1 LPDYQ
6 FQQPPDLA
14 VKREERDECQRG
26 QRYNKRKENL
36 FKDVA
41 VENFHLRIIE
51 LSILP

>member
-1 LPDYQ
+1 LPDNQ

-14 VKREERDECQRG
+14 VKGEKRNECQRG

-41 VENFHLRIIE
+41 VENFHLPTIE